1 MKRREFLSYAAAAPA
16 AAYAG
21 VACTGTKTGEQTTSA
36 TYDLVL
42 KNGRILDGSGSPWF
56 NADIAVKNGRISK
69 VGRVDEEKADRI
81 IDVEGLFVSPGFI
94 DIHNHSDTSMFVDPW
109 IESKIR
115 QGITTDVNGN
125 CGGSPAPLNEKLKAR
140 ARRGMSEEDMD
151 WSTMDGYF
159 NRLEQRG
166 IAQNMVTLV
175 GHGTVRNYV
184 MDGDQGAPTQ
194 KQLDEMKELVREAM
208 QHGAAG
214 LSTGLAYSPGV
225 YAHTDEV
232 VELAK
237 VAAEYGGI
245 YASHL
250 RDFSSK
256 VLGWSGEEGSV
267 YPAVDEAI
275 EIGRRSGIR
284 VVQLSHLS
292 SNSPYSGDPELDEKV
307 RDLIYKAREDG
318 INVLADILPS
328 DWGSVAPWPGRS
340 VFSPAYLAD
349 GKENLLE
356 RLRDPAERAVLKEEL
371 LTKSLAEMGFENT
384 TARLQLIRAG
394 KGDGVWIFP
403 PLNGH
408 FKNPEYERKT
418 LDVIAEMKGVDLLDA
433 LFDLLIEENGEVSIA
448 NKVMEDRNSQMI
460 WSIAIPSSDGGGTA
474 KPGEGTRRVRPS
486 GYSGFSDA
494 LVWVREKKLVTLE
507 DMIRKMTSF
516 PARTLRLWDRGLIK
530 EGLQADITVFD
541 FENVRSLCTYENDA
555 RPAYPEGIPYVI
567 VNGVPVI
574 DDNQLTEALPGKVL
588 RHSSA

>member
-1 MKRREFLSYAAAAPA
+1 MKRREFLSYATAAPA

-94 DIHNHSDTSMFVDPW
+94 DMHNHSDTSMFVDSW

-460 WSIAIPSSDGGGTA
+460 WSIAIPSTDGGGTA

-516 PARTLRLWDRGLIK
+516 PARTLRLGDRGLIK

>member
-21 VACTGTKTGEQTTSA
+21 VACTNTKTGEQATSG
-36 TYDLVL
+36 THDLVL
-42 KNGRILDGSGSPWF
+42 KNGRILDGSGNPGF
-56 NADIAVKNGRISK
+56 KADIALKDGRISK
-69 VGRVDEEKADRI
+69 IGRVDEEKADRV
-81 IDVEGLFVSPGFI
+81 IDVEGLIVSPGFI
-94 DIHNHSDTSMFVDPW
+94 DVHNHSDTSMFVDPW

-125 CGGSPAPLNEKLKAR
+125 CGGSPAPINEKTRAR
-140 ARRGMSEEDMD
+140 AARRMSPEDID

-159 NRLEQRG
+159 NRLEKHG
-166 IAQNMVTLV
+166 IAQNLVTLV

-184 MDGDQGAPTQ
+184 MYGNQGAPTQ

-208 QHGAAG
+208 QQGAAG
-214 LSTGLAYSPGV
+214 LSTGLAYSPGC

-232 VELAK
+232 VELTK
-237 VAAEYGGI
+237 VVAEYGGI

-250 RDFSSK
+250 RDFASK

-267 YPAVDEAI
+267 YKAVAEAI
-275 EIGRRSGIR
+275 EIGRRSGVR

-292 SNSPYSGDPELDEKV
+292 AKSPYSGDPELDEKV
-307 RDLIYKAREDG
+307 RDMIYKAREDG
-318 INVLADILPS
+318 MDVLADILPS

-340 VFSPAYLAD
+340 VFSPSYLAD
-349 GKENLLE
+349 GKEKLLE
-356 RLRDPAERAVLKEEL
+356 RLRDPDQRAVLKEEL
-371 LTKSLAEMGFENT
+371 LTKSLGEMQFENT

-418 LDVIAEMKGVDLLDA
+418 LDVIAKMKGVDLLDA
-433 LFDLLIEENGEVSIA
+433 LFDLLIEENGEIA
-448 NKVMEDRNSQMI
+448 VANRIMEDRNSQMI
-460 WSIAIPSSDGGGTA
+460 WSVAIPSSDGGGTA
-474 KPGEGTRRVRPS
+474 KPGEGTRRVRPTA
-486 GYSGFSDA
+486 YSGFSDA
-494 LVWVREKKLVTLE
+494 LIWVREKKLVTLE

-516 PARTLRLWDRGLIK
+516 PARTFRLRDRGLIK
-530 EGLQADITVFD
+530 EGLRADITVFD
-541 FENVRSLCTYENDA
+541 FENVKSLCTYENDA

-588 RHSSA
+588 RHASA